1 MKTKISFKNS
11 KRLLEYV
18 NNDVLTDYNKFVV
31 ISDNYYNDAVNVNN
45 ILEEFTTG
53 TSALKTTM
61 SEMNHGIND
70 ISTTIEESANGT
82 NFIVLVY
89 LHYILHNYN
98 WIITLCYDIM
108 SPTKEGDRNWAIQ
121 WHARNLL
128 V

>member
-18 NNDVLTDYNKFVV
+18 NNDVLTDYNKFVA
-31 ISDNYYNDAVNVNN
+31 ISDNYYNEAVNVNN

-98 WIITLCYDIM
+98 
-108 SPTKEGDRNWAIQ
+108 
-121 WHARNLL
+121 
-128 V
+128 

>member
-18 NNDVLTDYNKFVV
+18 NNDVLTDYNKFVA

-61 SEMNHGIND
+61 SEINHGIND

-98 WIITLCYDIM
+98 
-108 SPTKEGDRNWAIQ
+108 
-121 WHARNLL
+121 
-128 V
+128 

>member
-18 NNDVLTDYNKFVV
+18 NNDVLTDYNKFVA

-53 TSALKTTM
+53 TSALKTSM

-98 WIITLCYDIM
+98 
-108 SPTKEGDRNWAIQ
+108 
-121 WHARNLL
+121 
-128 V
+128 

>member
-11 KRLLEYV
+11 KRLLEY
-18 NNDVLTDYNKFVV
+18 
-31 ISDNYYNDAVNVNN
+31 DAVNVNN

-98 WIITLCYDIM
+98 
-108 SPTKEGDRNWAIQ
+108 
-121 WHARNLL
+121 
-128 V
+128 

>member
-18 NNDVLTDYNKFVV
+18 NNDVLTDYNKFVA

-70 ISTTIEESANGT
+70 ISTTIEESANET

-98 WIITLCYDIM
+98 
-108 SPTKEGDRNWAIQ
+108 
-121 WHARNLL
+121 
-128 V
+128 

>member
-18 NNDVLTDYNKFVV
+18 NNDVLTDYNKFVA

-70 ISTTIEESANGT
+70 ISTTIEESANVT

-98 WIITLCYDIM
+98 
-108 SPTKEGDRNWAIQ
+108 
-121 WHARNLL
+121 
-128 V
+128 

>member
-18 NNDVLTDYNKFVV
+18 NNDVLTDYNKFVA

-61 SEMNHGIND
+61 SEMNHIND

-98 WIITLCYDIM
+98 
-108 SPTKEGDRNWAIQ
+108 
-121 WHARNLL
+121 
-128 V
+128 

>member
-18 NNDVLTDYNKFVV
+18 NNDVLTDYNKFVA

-70 ISTTIEESANGT
+70 VSTTIEESANGT

-98 WIITLCYDIM
+98 
-108 SPTKEGDRNWAIQ
+108 
-121 WHARNLL
+121 
-128 V
+128 

>member
-11 KRLLEYV
+11 KQLLEYV
-18 NNDVLTDYNKFVV
+18 NNDVLTDYNKFVA

-61 SEMNHGIND
+61 SEMNHCIND

-98 WIITLCYDIM
+98 
-108 SPTKEGDRNWAIQ
+108 
-121 WHARNLL
+121 
-128 V
+128 